1 MLVIRQGNGTVD
13 TSACVSRQ
21 DASVGRAVVAH
32 FAELTVF
39 LLFCFFLLITR
50 LISDRIELLSFLLPL
65 LITDLKAVTQFE
77 DKTWWFIDLIS
88 VQTVISFD

>member
-1 MLVIRQGNGTVD
+1 MLVIGQGNGTVD

-39 LLFCFFLLITR
+39 LFCFVFFLLITR

-65 LITDLKAVTQFE
+65 LITDLKAVTQF
-77 DKTWWFIDLIS
+77 
-88 VQTVISFD
+88 